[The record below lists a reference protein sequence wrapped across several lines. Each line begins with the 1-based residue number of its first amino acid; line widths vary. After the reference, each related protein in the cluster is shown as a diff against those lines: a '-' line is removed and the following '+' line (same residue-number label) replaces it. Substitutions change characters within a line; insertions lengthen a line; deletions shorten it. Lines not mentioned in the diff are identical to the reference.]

1 MPTTIA
7 VGVDGSEPSLIALR
21 WALAAAAVRDAEV
34 LVVIAEPPRPERAR
48 QPARA
53 NRLRN
58 AEIADQ
64 IAATRRAIRETV
76 RSENG
81 DIARGTN
88 LAGSTETPSNETRST
103 ETRSTETRSTE
114 TRGAATVHIEQL
126 QGSPTEV
133 LLAVSGRV
141 DLLVVGGH
149 GYSGWRDHFTPSVSG
164 QLAIRTKAAVCVVRA
179 IVRPERHR
187 IVVGYDARSG
197 PAAAEFAIAEAAARG
212 ASTLIVSTWRYPRDT
227 RATSSEAAEIL
238 EQGAAAALG
247 ELATQLR
254 HAHPGMT
261 IDTVVRFG
269 YPVDVLAELAES
281 TDMLVIGSQQ
291 HSGLFG
297 NGIRTGGRLPG
308 GLATLVVGSVAI
320 GILRRVAT
328 PVVIVPSA
336 E

>member
-1 MPTTIA
+1 LPTTIA

-21 WALAAAAVRDAEV
+21 WALAAAVVRDAEV

-48 QPARA
+48 EPARA
-53 NRLRN
+53 TRLRN

-64 IAATRRAIRETV
+64 ITATRRAIRETV

-81 DIARGTN
+81 DIAP
-88 LAGSTETPSNETRST
+88 STETPV
-103 ETRSTETRSTE
+103 
-114 TRGAATVHIEQL
+114 AATVHIEQR

-197 PAAAEFAIAEAAARG
+197 PAAAEFAITEAAARG
-212 ASTLIVSTWRYPRDT
+212 ASTLIVSTWQYPRDT

-247 ELATQLR
+247 EFATELR
-254 HAHPGMT
+254 RAHPGTT

-297 NGIRTGGRLPG
+297 NGIRTGGLLAG

-320 GILRRVAT
+320 GILRRVPT

-336 E
+336 G

>member
-21 WALAAAAVRDAEV
+21 WALAAAVVRDAEV

-48 QPARA
+48 EPARA
-53 NRLRN
+53 TRLRN

-64 IAATRRAIRETV
+64 ITATRRAIRETV

-81 DIARGTN
+81 DIAPSTDR
-88 LAGSTETPSNETRST
+88 AGSTETAGTTTRG
-103 ETRSTETRSTE
+103 TE
-114 TRGAATVHIEQL
+114 TRGAATVHIEQR

-212 ASTLIVSTWRYPRDT
+212 ASTLIVNTWQYPRDT

-247 ELATQLR
+247 EFATDLR
-254 HAHPGMT
+254 QAHPGMT

-297 NGIRTGGRLPG
+297 NGIRTGGLLPG

-320 GILRRVAT
+320 GILRRVPT

-336 E
+336 G

>member
-1 MPTTIA
+1 MSTTIA

-34 LVVIAEPPRPERAR
+34 LVVIAEPPRLERAR
-48 QPARA
+48 QPARS

-58 AEIADQ
+58 AEVADQ

-76 RSENG
+76 RTENG
-81 DIARGTN
+81 DIATGINSVESHRID
-88 LAGSTETPSNETRST
+88 APSIDAPSTVTSST
-103 ETRSTETRSTE
+103 ETRRT
-114 TRGAATVHIEQL
+114 ATVHIDQRP
-126 QGSPTEV
+126 GSPTEV
-133 LLAVSGRV
+133 LLAVSSRV

-187 IVVGYDARSG
+187 IVVGYDPRSG
-197 PAAAEFAIAEAAARG
+197 PAAAEFAITEAAARG
-212 ASTLIVSTWRYPRDT
+212 ASTLIVSTWHYPRDT
-227 RATSSEAAEIL
+227 RATSMEAAEIL
-238 EQGAAAALG
+238 EQGAAAALL

-254 HAHPGMT
+254 QAHPGMAV
-261 IDTVVRFG
+261 DTVVRFG

-281 TDMLVIGSQQ
+281 ADMLVIGSQRN
-291 HSGLFG
+291 SGLFG
-297 NGIRTGGRLPG
+297 NGIRNGGLLPG

-320 GILRRVAT
+320 GILRRVPT
-328 PVVIVPSA
+328 PVVIVPYA
-336 E
+336 G

>member
-48 QPARA
+48 EPARA
-53 NRLRN
+53 TRLRN

-64 IAATRRAIRETV
+64 ITATRRAIRETV

-81 DIARGTN
+81 DIAP
-88 LAGSTETPSNETRST
+88 STETP
-103 ETRSTETRSTE
+103 
-114 TRGAATVHIEQL
+114 GAATVHIEQR

-197 PAAAEFAIAEAAARG
+197 PAAAEFALAEAAARG
-212 ASTLIVSTWRYPRDT
+212 ASTLIVSTWQYPRDT

-247 ELATQLR
+247 EFATELR

-297 NGIRTGGRLPG
+297 NGIRTGGLLPG

-336 E
+336 G